1 MLLHCLNDLTCIFQ
15 QAFKVVYEHGLVE
28 AQKKDALQ
36 YSSIVVKTDV
46 GKFLEGK
53 THDELKVILKQVH
66 LFKGNVFL
74 LTFLN
79 VYNR

>member
-1 MLLHCLNDLTCIFQ
+1 MLLHCLNDLTCVFEQ
-15 QAFKVVYEHGLVE
+15 GFKVVDEHGLVE

-46 GKFLEGK
+46 GNFLEGK

-66 LFKGNVFL
+66 LFKVNVLL